1 MVSYLFMNLVSFMSF
16 RCKSFVTIWALH
28 DLAVAK
34 TIESAMPKLVDWL
47 ISAASSESLAVSSII
62 FVRVICA

>member
-1 MVSYLFMNLVSFMSF
+1 VVCYLFMNLVSFMSF

-34 TIESAMPKLVDWL
+34 TIEFAMSRLVD
-47 ISAASSESLAVSSII
+47 
-62 FVRVICA
+62 